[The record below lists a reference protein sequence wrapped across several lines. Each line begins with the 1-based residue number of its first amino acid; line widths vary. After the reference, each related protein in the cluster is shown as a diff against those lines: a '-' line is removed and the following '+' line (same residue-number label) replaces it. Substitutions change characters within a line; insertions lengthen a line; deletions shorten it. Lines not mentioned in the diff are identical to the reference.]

1 MKIKKIN
8 KQTYTDEER
17 KKIIQYFMELKGD
30 LIREFLRTQNIAI
43 SGTKPELRKRIE
55 EALDEGELHYEDLV
69 NFLDSIVPYG
79 KQHVFLYKGHDNE
92 VEKWRDKKYIEELLK
107 KERLLTYLKSPLP
120 LILPNNLSISSIQY
134 EPSRVLKIYAVERR
148 ENDERSYEYD
158 EKKIIENKEIELRA
172 YIHQVTRGVMI
183 FTWDLM
189 SNNATLQISQL
200 PTGSK
205 YEEEEIK
212 FVELINPWLNLSN
225 FVKLD
230 LRPVIKKLH
239 ELETNGRPEAR
250 SHGLSYLSQGGRI
263 ITAQSA
269 TPQDSI
275 FGEQEVD
282 IALNSIRDRSVG
294 NIGNFYWLPKSINS
308 ANGNPLEREVH
319 TIIIGN
325 KSRINFT
332 TPNKKEDIE
341 YVLSRVR
348 ILSR

>member
-1 MKIKKIN
+1 
-8 KQTYTDEER
+8 
-17 KKIIQYFMELKGD
+17 
-30 LIREFLRTQNIAI
+30 
-43 SGTKPELRKRIE
+43 
-55 EALDEGELHYEDLV
+55 
-69 NFLDSIVPYG
+69 
-79 KQHVFLYKGHDNE
+79 
-92 VEKWRDKKYIEELLK
+92 
-107 KERLLTYLKSPLP
+107 
-120 LILPNNLSISSIQY
+120 
-134 EPSRVLKIYAVERR
+134 
-148 ENDERSYEYD
+148 
-158 EKKIIENKEIELRA
+158 
-172 YIHQVTRGVMI
+172 MI
-183 FTWDLM
+183 FTWNLI

-212 FVELINPWLNLSN
+212 FAELINPWLNLNS
-225 FVKLD
+225 FTKLD
-230 LRPVIKKLH
+230 LRRVIKKLH
-239 ELETNGRPEAR
+239 ELEANGIPEAR
-250 SHGLSYLSQGGRI
+250 SHGLSYLSQGGRR
-263 ITAQSA
+263 ITAQSP

-282 IALNSIRDRSVG
+282 IALKSIRDRGVG

-319 TIIIGN
+319 TIIVGN